1 MKMSRIIGNTQDGG
15 AWQRTSNRQPARR
28 RQPADPVPEGR
39 AVSTGWRE
47 YWLSGCSSGAWQG
60 GGSASADD
68 DLMLELTPSSAQLAG
83 CMPDATL
90 SVAVKLTTDKAGFD
104 RFEIHAHHLPP
115 DRDFT
120 VFLLE
125 QPGAPF
131 GAAEYIGDFSTNQNG
146 DGQNTFNLIV
156 QEAFSS
162 TIVNGQ
168 RVRVDLNDVGVWFA
182 DPADDDFCLGPG
194 GGPVTPFDG
203 DNEAGAQVFN
213 SANTE
218 PLPAP

>member
-1 MKMSRIIGNTQDGG
+1 MKTSRVIGNTQRGG
-15 AWQRTSNRQPARR
+15 AWQRTSNLQS
-28 RQPADPVPEGR
+28 PEGYNWLTR
-39 AVSTGWRE
+39 CQKGGRGDGLAAVLAIGLLVGGLTG
-47 YWLSGCSSGAWQG
+47 C
-60 GGSASADD
+60 GSASANDD
-68 DLMLELTPSSAQLAG
+68 VMLELTPSSAQLAQ
-83 CMPDATL
+83 CMPDARL
-90 SVAVKLTTDKAGFD
+90 SVTLRLTTDNAGFD
-104 RFEIHAHHLPP
+104 RFSIRARDLPP

-120 VFLLE
+120 VFLIE

-131 GAAEYIGDFSTNQNG
+131 GAAEYIGDFSTNHNG

-182 DPADDDFCLGPG
+182 DPADDDFCLGTG
-194 GGPVTPFDG
+194 SGPVTPFDG
-203 DNEAGAQVFN
+203 DNEAGVQVFN
-213 SANTE
+213 SANTD